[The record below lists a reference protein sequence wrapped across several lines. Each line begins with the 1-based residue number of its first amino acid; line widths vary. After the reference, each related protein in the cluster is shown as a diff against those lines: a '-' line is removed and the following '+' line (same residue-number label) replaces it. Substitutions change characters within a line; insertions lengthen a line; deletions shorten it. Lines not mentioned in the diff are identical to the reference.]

1 MVFFHSYVC
10 LPEGNFQNG
19 GDLGT
24 WVRHLIRYMGMSF
37 FSHVKTYDRL
47 FIVFFFINI
56 NRKMDQSAKM

>member
-24 WVRHLIRYMGMSF
+24 LGRHLIRYMGMSKNMLKPM
-37 FSHVKTYDRL
+37 VGYELGDE
-47 FIVFFFINI
+47 
-56 NRKMDQSAKM
+56 